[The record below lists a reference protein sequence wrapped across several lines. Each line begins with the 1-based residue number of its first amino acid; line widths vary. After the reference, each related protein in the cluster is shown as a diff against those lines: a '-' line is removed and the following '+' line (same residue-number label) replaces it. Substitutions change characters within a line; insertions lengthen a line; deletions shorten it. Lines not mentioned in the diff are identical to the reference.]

1 MATRKR
7 RNTGPGAALL
17 DAADDRI
24 AEADERIR
32 QIDERLGMPPS
43 TPPLFAEMDEKL
55 GLPTGLMGAIMGGLA
70 ATVGASVLMKSASP
84 AARKALNLPP
94 APVPHASAP
103 PPGDVGIRAC
113 LKCFRLGV
121 GCTCELPSL
130 ASSARVSIALVE
142 ISTTLERVTLTRIP
156 YTEGE
161 RTEVA
166 RALGALIRKH
176 LPELAEAADIL
187 EAYKS

>member
-1 MATRKR
+1 MMCNMAAKKTEPK
-7 RNTGPGAALL
+7 TDAKVGADL
-17 DAADDRI
+17 DN
-24 AEADERIR
+24 
-32 QIDERLGMPPS
+32 
-43 TPPLFAEMDEKL
+43 KL
-55 GLPTGLMGAIMGGLA
+55 GLPVGTMQTVMMGIVAG
-70 ATVGASVLMKSASP
+70 VGAHATAAVLKKS
-84 AARKALNLPP
+84 KAPSL
-94 APVPHASAP
+94 PVPHASAP
-103 PPGDVGIRAC
+103 GDIGIRAC
-113 LKCFRLGV
+113 LKCFRLGA
-121 GCTCELPSL
+121 GCACPLPSL